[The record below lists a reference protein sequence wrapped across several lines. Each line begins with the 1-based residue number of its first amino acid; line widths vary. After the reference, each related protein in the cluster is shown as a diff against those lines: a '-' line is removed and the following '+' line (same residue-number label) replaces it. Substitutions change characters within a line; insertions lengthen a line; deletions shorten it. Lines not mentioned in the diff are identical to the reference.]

1 MYIMFC
7 LNSWTVEDKVY
18 VWHLV
23 RSIPS
28 FNPCHFYPLSECAL
42 ALQERPLWHWES
54 HKGGETSH
62 KTRQQSLLQ
71 PLSHLQPPTSSLN
84 LYFFLRK
91 CREFPFISQTTYHQ
105 ASESTRLHFEM
116 FYVRLKRALECW
128 PNLSSETSHQTE
140 SVRKK
145 RKKVS
150 AFLVKSGAKSSKA
163 RLWNHMLAWWLA
175 YLLVRNTFYIDT
187 LRNTTSATFFALLHF
202 SLQIFTP
209 HLYTGDYKLWVW
221 GGFAQ
226 PTKPSSNNSL
236 LNGRSNQDIRSWF
249 TFQKKQRITK

>member
-1 MYIMFC
+1 MNLGRTRSI
-7 LNSWTVEDKVY
+7 Y

-84 LYFFLRK
+84 LYFFSKNVENFLLFLK
-91 CREFPFISQTTYHQ
+91 QLMYHQ
-105 ASESTRLHFEM
+105 ASESPRLHFEM

-150 AFLVKSGAKSSKA
+150 AFLVKSGAKSS
-163 RLWNHMLAWWLA
+163 
-175 YLLVRNTFYIDT
+175 
-187 LRNTTSATFFALLHF
+187 
-202 SLQIFTP
+202 
-209 HLYTGDYKLWVW
+209 
-221 GGFAQ
+221 
-226 PTKPSSNNSL
+226 
-236 LNGRSNQDIRSWF
+236 
-249 TFQKKQRITK
+249 

>member
-1 MYIMFC
+1 MWLF
-7 LNSWTVEDKVY
+7 
-18 VWHLV
+18 
-23 RSIPS
+23 
-28 FNPCHFYPLSECAL
+28 
-42 ALQERPLWHWES
+42 LQ
-54 HKGGETSH
+54 
-62 KTRQQSLLQ
+62 
-71 PLSHLQPPTSSLN
+71 
-84 LYFFLRK
+84 K
-91 CREFPFISQTTYHQ
+91 CKEFRFISQTIYHQ
-105 ASESTRLHFEM
+105 ASESSRLHFEM

-150 AFLVKSGAKSSKA
+150 AFLVKSGAKSNQA

-209 HLYTGDYKLWVW
+209 HLYTGDYKLWGAFSISSSRWHLGLDISTIRAPMYVNSPGA
-221 GGFAQ
+221 GG
-226 PTKPSSNNSL
+226 
-236 LNGRSNQDIRSWF
+236 
-249 TFQKKQRITK
+249 

>member
-1 MYIMFC
+1 
-7 LNSWTVEDKVY
+7 
-18 VWHLV
+18 
-23 RSIPS
+23 
-28 FNPCHFYPLSECAL
+28 
-42 ALQERPLWHWES
+42 
-54 HKGGETSH
+54 
-62 KTRQQSLLQ
+62 
-71 PLSHLQPPTSSLN
+71 
-84 LYFFLRK
+84 
-91 CREFPFISQTTYHQ
+91 
-105 ASESTRLHFEM
+105 M

-150 AFLVKSGAKSSKA
+150 AFLVKSGAKSSQA

-249 TFQKKQRITK
+249 TFQKKQRITNNVYSKQSKWTNISYIFLGVLLCEVKISHLNLDLWVWTRVAIGCAGKIIYV